1 MKTHWLLGIAG
12 ISIII
17 AGLSGFLVGTPA
29 ALIGGGVFT
38 FAILFALTYW
48 YFDVRPHGAS
58 SGEPSREEPAPSP
71 NEASSYSPQLER
83 VRSDDEFLNEDE
95 IIREFME
102 EFGIS
107 KDKAMN
113 LYEAGYSSWG
123 DFSEAIPEDLVM
135 VQGINPTISRRIIS
149 VVRSRM

>member
-1 MKTHWLLGIAG
+1 MLGIAG

-71 NEASSYSPQLER
+71 N
-83 VRSDDEFLNEDE
+83 
-95 IIREFME
+95 
-102 EFGIS
+102 
-107 KDKAMN
+107 
-113 LYEAGYSSWG
+113 